1 MRTMSRKATAP
12 LPGAAIE
19 TKAKDMDKDTDTGRD
34 RRPGT
39 SPDTGPGV
47 NRYKMASEKQKPI

>member
-1 MRTMSRKATAP
+1 MSRKATAP
-12 LPGAAIE
+12 LPGEAIE
-19 TKAKDMDKDTDTGRD
+19 TKAKDTDKDTDTGRD